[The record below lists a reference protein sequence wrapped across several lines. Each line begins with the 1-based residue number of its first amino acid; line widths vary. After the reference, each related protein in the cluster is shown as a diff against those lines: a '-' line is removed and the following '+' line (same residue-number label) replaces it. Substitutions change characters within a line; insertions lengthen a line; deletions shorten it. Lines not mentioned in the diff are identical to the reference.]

1 MFLLFTG
8 IRHKFIDWCRSNW
21 VLKEVLFFYEK
32 YWKYF
37 HIYLLKNHSNG
48 SKLRDSNPTIEKKKN
63 DHLSQRFE
71 CTIPNIYKRRRNE
84 GFSGLF
90 ATSDHMIS
98 GINIIFNQETINTIQ
113 MIGNV
118 LTLNTPKSVKNECS
132 DCVNSLTEYNY
143 GSETIICNVVIEN
156 VYAIIS
162 VTSCS
167 CELTFSKLSIVTT
180 NRLDGMLT
188 IFIDQN

>member
-1 MFLLFTG
+1 
-8 IRHKFIDWCRSNW
+8 
-21 VLKEVLFFYEK
+21 
-32 YWKYF
+32 
-37 HIYLLKNHSNG
+37 
-48 SKLRDSNPTIEKKKN
+48 
-63 DHLSQRFE
+63 
-71 CTIPNIYKRRRNE
+71 
-84 GFSGLF
+84 
-90 ATSDHMIS
+90 
-98 GINIIFNQETINTIQ
+98 

-167 CELTFSKLSIVTT
+167 CELTFSKLRIVTT